1 MRFIDETLKN
11 FLEKIAEKTPTPGG
25 GSVSALTGAVASALL
40 EMVCNLTIGKE
51 KYADVEEEM
60 KREAEK
66 CRNYREKFIELIDED
81 ARAFDEVIS
90 AFKLP
95 KENEGRRE
103 AIQNAYKKA
112 CAVPLE
118 TAEHCIKLMESGIK
132 IAEKGN
138 KNSISDA
145 GVASWMAKSAFH
157 SAILN
162 VKINL
167 SGIKDSEYVEE
178 IKNRVKKME
187 ENAEKLHKETMEIV
201 EKWL

>member
-1 MRFIDETLKN
+1 MSLKNETLKN

-25 GSVSALTGAVASALL
+25 GSVSALAGALASALL

-51 KYADVEEEM
+51 KYKEFEEEM
-60 KREAEK
+60 KIEREK
-66 CRNYREKFIELIDED
+66 CINYRKKFIELIDED
-81 ARAFDEVIS
+81 SKAFDEVIS

-95 KENEGRRE
+95 KEHEGRKE

-112 CAVPLE
+112 SSVPLE
-118 TAEHCIKLMESGIK
+118 TAEYCIKLMESGIK

-167 SGIKDSEYVEE
+167 SGLKDSEYVEE
-178 IKNRVKKME
+178 TKNHIKKIEKK
-187 ENAEKLHKETMEIV
+187 AERLHKETIKIV

>member
-1 MRFIDETLKN
+1 MSLINETLKD
-11 FLEKIAEKTPTPGG
+11 FLEKVAEKTPTPGG
-25 GSVSALTGAVASALL
+25 GSVAALAGAISSALL

-51 KYADVEEEM
+51 KYKEFEEEM
-60 KREAEK
+60 KIEREK
-66 CRNYREKFIELIDED
+66 CRNYREKFINLIDED
-81 ARAFDEVIS
+81 SKAFDEVIS

-95 KENEGRRE
+95 KDYGGRKE

-118 TAEHCIKLMESGIK
+118 TAEYCIKLMESGIK

-145 GVASWMAKSAFH
+145 GVASLMAKSAFH

-167 SGIKDSEYVEE
+167 SGIKDSDYVQKT
-178 IKNRVKKME
+178 KNHIKKME
-187 ENAEKLHKETMEIV
+187 YEAENLHRKIMEVV
-201 EKWL
+201 ERWL